1 MVPSLCPATEDN
13 VLYTARSM
21 QAAEAHLEPVSVVIP
36 ALDEERGI
44 ALVLDE
50 LIERLSAIF
59 SPDSWEIIVVD
70 DGSKDSTKDIVKTYL
85 SDNVKLFENPKSL
98 GYGAAIKAGVAVSRY
113 DWVMITDGDGTYP
126 AKHVPE
132 LLKSRNSV
140 DMVVGARINP
150 ERNVPWRRRPAK
162 LVLRLLAVHLSGRNI
177 PDLNSGLRVF
187 KRELFDRSLNLLP
200 NGFSLT
206 TTITLSC
213 LAGGSSVRFI
223 PIDYLARKGS
233 SKIRP
238 IRDTL
243 GFLTLILRTIL
254 FFDPLRVLLP
264 VSMGF
269 FIGSVALGVWSTLY
283 LGRFMDVS
291 TILLFVTGV
300 QLLVLG
306 ALADGAN
313 RRLQ

>member
-1 MVPSLCPATEDN
+1 MKTTDA
-13 VLYTARSM
+13 
-21 QAAEAHLEPVSVVIP
+21 QKEPVSVVIP

-44 ALVLDE
+44 ALVLEE
-50 LIERLSAIF
+50 LVDLLSRILP
-59 SPDSWEIIVVD
+59 SDSWEVIVVD
-70 DGSKDSTKDIVKTYL
+70 DGSKDRTGDIVREFI
-85 SDNVKLFENPKSL
+85 SENVRLVENPQSL
-98 GYGAAIKAGVAVSRY
+98 GYGAAIKEGVSVSRFP
-113 DWVMITDGDGTYP
+113 WVMITDGDGTYP
-126 AKHVPE
+126 AKHIPE
-132 LLKSRNSV
+132 LLEQRDSA

-162 LVLRLLAVHLSGRNI
+162 FVLRLLAVHLSGQAI

-187 KRELFDRSLNLLP
+187 RRKLFDHCLNLLP

-206 TTITLSC
+206 TTITLAS
-213 LAGGSSVRFI
+213 LARGSSVRFT

-243 GFLTLILRTIL
+243 GFLTLIVRTIL

-264 VSMGF
+264 ISMLF
-269 FIGSVALGVWSTLY
+269 FLSSLSLGIGSTLI

-300 QLLVLG
+300 QLPVLG